1 MIVTLKNRLLVF
13 CLLAITTTTLLA
25 NPQTQFETANEA
37 YKNGNYQ
44 KAIEQYEAVLQAGNF
59 SEEIYYNLGNA
70 YFKTDQLGKAILNY
84 ERAALNSPRD
94 EDIQFNLAIANAKKV
109 DDLDQIGKFFATEW
123 WQGLHKLLSANIWGG
138 LTLLSLWAGIAG
150 FIVWLFGKSRDRK
163 KQGFIGGIV
172 LILLSILLYFLASSQ
187 AKFEHNSSQAIILA
201 NKIAVK
207 NGPDKISTDVIEI
220 HEGLK
225 VELLDQIGDWYKVAL
240 SNGDQGWLPID
251 SLEEI

>member
-1 MIVTLKNRLLVF
+1 M
-13 CLLAITTTTLLA
+13 
-25 NPQTQFETANEA
+25 
-37 YKNGNYQ
+37 
-44 KAIEQYEAVLQAGNF
+44 
-59 SEEIYYNLGNA
+59 
-70 YFKTDQLGKAILNY
+70 
-84 ERAALNSPRD
+84 
-94 EDIQFNLAIANAKKV
+94 
-109 DDLDQIGKFFATEW
+109 
-123 WQGLHKLLSANIWGG
+123 SANIWGG

-163 KQGFIGGIV
+163 KQGFIGGII
-172 LILLSILLYFLASSQ
+172 LTLLSILLYFLASSQ

-201 NKIAVK
+201 NKVAVK